1 MEEYNDILFL
11 ILGWLLGLLGGP
23 IAEAIARAYRRARLL
38 PSLKAELIEFQYS
51 MLLIAYDYRGFLGA
65 IDAEFLS
72 WALAALER
80 YAQAPHA
87 DRQHLSTLK
96 HALSL
101 PPEQQNA
108 AIARKSQKAARSS
121 VLHSL
126 SILEASIPSLSDLP
140 VSLQT
145 KLLAVRDQ
153 LAMLNQQT
161 TKLQADIALS
171 FDTSITGFNRQ
182 SLNENIEGG
191 YRNLSNRAKWI
202 VDAIDKV
209 LAAS

>member
-1 MEEYNDILFL
+1 MEGYSDIVPLL
-11 ILGWLLGLLGGP
+11 LGWLLGLLGGP

-38 PSLKAELIEFQYS
+38 PSLKAELIEFQYT

-72 WALAALER
+72 WARRVLER
-80 YAQAPHA
+80 YTQAPHA
-87 DRQHLSTLK
+87 DRQHLLAFK
-96 HALSL
+96 QALGL

-108 AIARKSQKAARSS
+108 VMARKSQKAARSA

-126 SILEASIPSLSDLP
+126 SMLEASIPSLPDFS

-153 LAMLNQQT
+153 VAIFNQQT
-161 TKLQADIALS
+161 AKFQADIALS
-171 FDTSITGFNRQ
+171 FDPSVSGLNRQ

-191 YRNLSNRAKWI
+191 YRNLSNRAKCI
-202 VDAIDKV
+202 IDAIDKV